1 MKSIAMD
8 DIIVNMVD
16 VNSSNV
22 AKIGYNE
29 EWTTLVIE
37 MLNGHLFYYLDVPKN
52 MYDELLATQT
62 NIPGHEI
69 TSIGSYMN
77 RFLKGYYR
85 FIQMA

>member
-1 MKSIAMD
+1 MKTIPIDEIEVKMTS
-8 DIIVNMVD
+8 

-22 AKIGYNE
+22 AKIGYSE
-29 EWTTLVIE
+29 EWIILAIE

-52 MYDELLATQT
+52 VYDELLATQT

-77 RFLKGYYR
+77 RFLKGHYR
-85 FIQMA
+85 FIEMN